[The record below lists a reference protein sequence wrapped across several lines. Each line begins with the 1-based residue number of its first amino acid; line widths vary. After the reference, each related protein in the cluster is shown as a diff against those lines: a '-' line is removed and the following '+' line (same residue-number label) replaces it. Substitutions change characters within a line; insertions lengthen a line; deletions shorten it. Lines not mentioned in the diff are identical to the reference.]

1 MTIVTADS
9 TEAHDMSVAKEI
21 AETLNEAYPGW
32 MWAVNVTGGVAIV
45 KNMNLSSLWGFVLKY
60 KDIMGDFACRKKQ
73 VIQAGG
79 ELLERCHLPRGARQE
94 FAEPLVFEGAK
105 NWKR

>member
-45 KNMNLSSLWGFVLKY
+45 KNMNLSS
-60 KDIMGDFACRKKQ
+60 
-73 VIQAGG
+73 
-79 ELLERCHLPRGARQE
+79 
-94 FAEPLVFEGAK
+94 
-105 NWKR
+105 